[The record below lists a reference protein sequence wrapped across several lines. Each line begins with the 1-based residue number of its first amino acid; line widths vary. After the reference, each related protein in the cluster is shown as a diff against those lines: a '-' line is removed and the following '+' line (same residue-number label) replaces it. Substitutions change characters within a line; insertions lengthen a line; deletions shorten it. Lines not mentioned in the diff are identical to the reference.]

1 MKTTAKTYLVIKMI
15 LSLIAAISMVAI
27 NSNAQ
32 SMKTTADS
40 VSYLIG
46 VTMGNLAY
54 GLEGNPNRG
63 IGPNETLVF
72 EIETLG
78 VYEEE

>member
-1 MKTTAKTYLVIKMI
+1 MI

-40 VSYLIG
+40 VSYLIC

-54 GLEGNPNRG
+54 GLEGNPNCG